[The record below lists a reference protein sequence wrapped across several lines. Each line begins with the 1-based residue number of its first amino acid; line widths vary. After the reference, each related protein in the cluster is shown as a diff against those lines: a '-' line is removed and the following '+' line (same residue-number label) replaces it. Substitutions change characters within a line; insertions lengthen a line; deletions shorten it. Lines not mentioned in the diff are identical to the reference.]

1 MKIGI
6 TGSTGFIGSALC
18 ERLAVLD
25 FEVVKLVRKASIHGA
40 RVVGDIGP
48 DTDWSGALNGCD
60 VVVHL
65 AGRVHVMR
73 EAASDPLTLFRKV
86 NTAGT
91 TTLAQAACRSGVK
104 RFIYMSSVKV
114 NGEATSCGHAFTEA
128 ANPAPQ
134 DAYGISKWEAEL
146 SLTSIAHAHGMEW
159 VIIRPPLVYG
169 PGVKANFA
177 SLARVVAKGWPLPL
191 GAIRNQRSLVSI
203 DNLVDFVVC
212 CISHP
217 RAANQPFLVSDG
229 QDLSTP
235 ELVRKLGSI
244 LGRSPWIP
252 SVPVLVLKGLGALS
266 GRLSSVNRLIENLQV
281 DISKA
286 RKLLDWV
293 PPFTVTQGLQR
304 VVDAMKKP

>member
-73 EAASDPLTLFRKV
+73 EAASDPLALFRKV

-91 TTLAQAACRSGVK
+91 ATLAQAACRSGVK
-104 RFIYMSSVKV
+104 RYIYMSSVKV

-146 SLTSIAHAHGMEW
+146 ALTSIAQAHGMGVCEGRARNAGAEPAGIAEAIGLAVAGGAGNG
-159 VIIRPPLVYG
+159 VIHADAAIIKDDPAKAGRPIG
-169 PGVKANFA
+169 DGII
-177 SLARVVAKGWPLPL
+177 GWGIIVRRH
-191 GAIRNQRSLVSI
+191 GAIIIGWQRWAGEIV
-203 DNLVDFVVC
+203 
-212 CISHP
+212 
-217 RAANQPFLVSDG
+217 
-229 QDLSTP
+229 
-235 ELVRKLGSI
+235 
-244 LGRSPWIP
+244 
-252 SVPVLVLKGLGALS
+252 
-266 GRLSSVNRLIENLQV
+266 
-281 DISKA
+281 
-286 RKLLDWV
+286 
-293 PPFTVTQGLQR
+293 
-304 VVDAMKKP
+304 